1 MAKYQNLI
9 NSISSVIRTN
19 GNNEITGQILQD
31 VLKSIVNV
39 VGANPTY
46 GGVAHPADN
55 PGTPDGGVVYIASDE
70 GTYVNFGG
78 LTLASNELAVL
89 VWDGTSWSKESVTY
103 IEDLGDIEEAKQE
116 ALDAIAEA
124 IQGLNIYYTIETDKG
139 ATKDVQLKDG
149 QGNKL
154 MPRTGESN
162 VETKSYQYKLGD
174 ARTVEASQSY
184 YITNT
189 FTPLEK
195 NKEYHV
201 RIKSSSPANRT
212 YSVKKLVGST
222 NHGDIASYPEGT
234 TEIEFDFN
242 TGDYAINRFQITA
255 NNIAMTWTVE
265 VFDIITE
272 NLEKKLDYL
281 MTGKY
286 TPSPYCSVSGSG
298 SGWITLTQHQ
308 HTIHP
313 GMYCRLDIRLGS
325 ASTKDIKIQTLNNST
340 LMEVVGVIPIGSETA
355 TLFFAPTKSYT
366 RYQVISSPTI
376 TIHIDTYV
384 VSDFLRDNVKNL
396 LYLNESSNYR
406 SNILSLA
413 HQGYSIDSYSSYG
426 QCKEEAMVAS
436 YYNKFD
442 GVEVDLIFS
451 SDDVPFLSH
460 DPSFVDLDT
469 SNSITI
475 ANETAE
481 NLITYNYYGGKIQS
495 LEECLITCKKLG
507 LLIYLDHTGTITS
520 QTKADNVIN
529 LIDKYRM
536 WGNIIFTTASTYFS
550 AQILK
555 SHYDDVTIASVYSRA
570 ITADDISALNTMA
583 ESYHVFA
590 SFTYNLNSIESLLPL
605 IANLNKKVKLAVW
618 TVDNVEVYN
627 QYLPYVDCVISNR
640 LSDFIAKTGMRYIT
654 NITL

>member
-1 MAKYQNLI
+1 MTYQELI
-9 NSISSVIRTN
+9 GLATQIRDNSTAASNTAELVGSTVLSVIQYFQVRSGSAAIDAEVQQALELIDQAGTTA
-19 GNNEITGQILQD
+19 TG
-31 VLKSIVNV
+31 SINT
-39 VGANPTY
+39 A
-46 GGVAHPADN
+46 
-55 PGTPDGGVVYIASDE
+55 
-70 GTYVNFGG
+70 
-78 LTLASNELAVL
+78 
-89 VWDGTSWSKESVTY
+89 KE
-103 IEDLGDIEEAKQE
+103 D
-116 ALDAIAEA
+116 ALEA
-124 IQGLNIYYTIETDKG
+124 ISEAIEGLEVHYDIETDKG
-139 ATKDVQLKDG
+139 SVKDVQLKDG

-154 MPRTGESN
+154 MPMTDEN
-162 VETKSYQYKLGD
+162 NINEEYLKYLLADV
-174 ARTVEASQSY
+174 RTVESQSSY
-184 YITNT
+184 YITNI
-189 FTPLEK
+189 FTALDK
-195 NKEYHV
+195 NKDYRV
-201 RIKSSSPANRT
+201 VVKSSSPAERD
-212 YSVKKLVGST
+212 YSIRKLVGST
-222 NHGDIASYPEGT
+222 NCGEVSTYPQGA
-234 TEIEFDFN
+234 TEHEFIFN
-242 TGDYAINRFQITA
+242 TGDYAINRFQIA
-255 NNIAMTWTVE
+255 VNNTAMTWTVE
-265 VFDIITE
+265 VYEIKKR
-272 NLEKKLDYL
+272 NLSDKLDYL

-340 LMEVVGVIPIGSETA
+340 MMEVVGTIPIGSETA
-355 TLFFAPTKSYT
+355 TLFFTPTKSYT

-384 VSDFLRDNVKNL
+384 VSDFLKDNVKNL

-451 SDDVPFLSH
+451 SDNVPFLSH

-507 LLIYLDHTGTITS
+507 LMVYLDHTGTITS

-555 SHYDDVTIASVYSRA
+555 SHYEDVTIASVYSRA

-590 SFTYNLNSIESLLPL
+590 AFTYNLNPINSLLPL

-627 QYLPYVDCVISNR
+627 QYLPYVDCIVSNQ

-654 NITL
+654 NIT